1 MSSLTFTIQKEN
13 ACGPGNIWKVFY
25 PIYFPEKMLVRDSI
39 IFELVDFIYQ
49 CLNELSELKWF
60 AMPVRLLE
68 IVNFWQKLIFPI
80 D

>member
-1 MSSLTFTIQKEN
+1 
-13 ACGPGNIWKVFY
+13 
-25 PIYFPEKMLVRDSI
+25 MLVRDSI

-68 IVNFWQKLIFPI
+68 IVNF
-80 D
+80 